1 MIFVL
6 TTGAAVL
13 AQEPMSKANQTKMG
27 QLALSGAVTAAL
39 ENNPAIKTARA
50 KWESA
55 RQRIPQA
62 AAWEDPKL
70 TVNSLLGRF
79 VDISRNGFAD
89 QMVTVEQMIPL
100 TGKNRSKERIAAA
113 EAVASFEDSGA
124 SSLMLSRRQRRAISV
139 WLISICFWISTTR
152 KKPHFPRPWMQPR
165 RNSRS
170 VHNPKPII

>member
-1 MIFVL
+1 MKLGALIIFVL
-6 TTGAAVL
+6 TPGAAVL
-13 AQEPMSKANQTKMG
+13 AQEPMSMAKQTKMG
-27 QLALSGAVTAAL
+27 QLTLNQSVSAAVK
-39 ENNPAIKTARA
+39 NNPTIKTSRA

-55 RQRIPQA
+55 KQRIPQA

-113 EAVASFEDSGA
+113 EAVASLEDF
-124 SSLMLSRRQRRAISV
+124 RRQRLDGHSETKAS
-139 WLISICFWISTTR
+139 
-152 KKPHFPRPWMQPR
+152 
-165 RNSRS
+165 
-170 VHNPKPII
+170 